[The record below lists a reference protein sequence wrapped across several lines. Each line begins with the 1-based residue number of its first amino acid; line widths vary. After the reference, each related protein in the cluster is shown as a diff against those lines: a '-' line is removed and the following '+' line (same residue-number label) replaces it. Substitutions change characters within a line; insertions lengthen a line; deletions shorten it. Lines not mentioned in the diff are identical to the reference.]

1 MSSTEPVV
9 LVTGATGQQGGAVI
23 RHLPRGVE
31 VRALTRDPKK
41 AQGLERLGVE
51 VIGGDLLDPSSLD
64 AAMRG
69 VTSVFAVTNFWDGM
83 QRGSAPLGADGEV
96 RQGKNLADAAARAK
110 VKHFVFSSVGGAFD
124 YPSEVPHARSK
135 QEIERHIMASEL
147 PWTLLRPV
155 FFMDNFNSPFMD
167 FGSNA
172 KEGRV
177 ALPLRPTR
185 RLQMVSVEDIGRVA
199 ALALSRRDEFLHT
212 AFDVASDALTTAEI
226 ADVFTRVTGRRT
238 TSVADSSA
246 IPAITRA
253 SPEFGA
259 MWREFDERGTD
270 AFVPGLRS
278 LVPQLER
285 FEGFLRRTGWAG

>member
-23 RHLPRGVE
+23 RQLPRGMK

-41 AQGLERLGVE
+41 AQGLEKLGVE
-51 VIGGDLLDPSSLD
+51 VVAGDLLDPASLD

-83 QRGSAPLGADGEV
+83 QRGAAPLGADGEV
-96 RQGKNLADAAARAK
+96 HQGKNLADAALRAK
-110 VKHFVFSSVGGAFD
+110 VKHFVFSSVGGAYD

-135 QEIERHIMASEL
+135 QEVERHIMASAL

-177 ALPLRPTR
+177 ALPLRATR
-185 RLQMVSVEDIGRVA
+185 KLQMVSAEDIGRVA
-199 ALALSRRDEFLHT
+199 ALALTRRDDFLHA
-212 AFDVASDALTTAEI
+212 AFDIAGDALTTAEL
-226 ADVFTRVTGRRT
+226 AAVFTRVTGRQT

-246 IPAITRA
+246 IPAIA
-253 SPEFGA
+253 KVSPEFGA

-270 AFVPGLRS
+270 AFLPGLRA

-285 FEGFLRRTGWAG
+285 FESFLRRTGWAG